1 MRPPFLMAHAG
12 RDALSCHPLI
22 ACERPMTDVLDR
34 VITYGPDFLD
44 RSLKLLTQPKTF
56 LCNVAASKHAVQ
68 HAVVCLPV
76 LCDDRVHPGVA
87 FSGGQ
92 AVVYDELKE

>member
-22 ACERPMTDVLDR
+22 QCERPMADVLDR
-34 VITYGPDFLD
+34 VVTYGPDFLD

-56 LCNVAASKHAVQ
+56 RCNVAASKHAVQ
-68 HAVVCLPV
+68 HAVVFY
-76 LCDDRVHPGVA
+76 LCCVTIVFIPEWPLLEA
-87 FSGGQ
+87 KPSSTTS
-92 AVVYDELKE
+92 